1 MPICTA
7 ARRLVEFLAEIVA
20 VCRRQTGGFSVLV
33 NFLKGDAIE
42 NATLVARAVRTI
54 RHLANDSAATRKA
67 LRQAGATE
75 QLIPLVAHG
84 EESSISVDA
93 IAAIGYLAH
102 HDTQTKATV
111 RKMGGIPLLVRMMHA
126 GSERIVAIDRRCRR

>member
-1 MPICTA
+1 MC
-7 ARRLVEFLAEIVA
+7 
-20 VCRRQTGGFSVLV
+20 CRQTGGFGVLV
-33 NFLKGDAIE
+33 SFLKNGAIE
-42 NATLVARAVRTI
+42 NATLVAPAVRTI

-75 QLIPLVAHG
+75 QLIPLVAYG
-84 EESSISVDA
+84 EESPISVDA

-111 RKMGGIPLLVRMMHA
+111 RKMGGIPLLVRMLHA
-126 GSERIVAIDRRCRR
+126 GSERIDAIDQRSPSVAVMMATRVFYRF